1 MNNARVIRRPPAK
14 PSSSTSSGGAKKWIA
29 GGIALLLMAGGA
41 YAFLPSKDP
50 GLARID
56 DLRAQMDGADDA
68 QRRALFGQMRQE
80 FENLS
85 PEARD
90 QMRDQ
95 WRAKGEAREQARLNE
110 YFSKSD
116 KEKLAML
123 DEDIKR
129 EEERRKEWA
138 KRRAERSKNGDAN
151 DRGNRGGGGGGGRG
165 GSGGDSNARRK
176 EYLDNSS
183 AQSRAMRGEYQRD
196 RDARRRQ
203 LGLPTGFGRR

>member
-1 MNNARVIRRPPAK
+1 
-14 PSSSTSSGGAKKWIA
+14 
-29 GGIALLLMAGGA
+29 
-41 YAFLPSKDP
+41 
-50 GLARID
+50 
-56 DLRAQMDGADDA
+56 MDGADDA

-129 EEERRKEWA
+129 EEERRKQWA

-151 DRGNRGGGGGGGRG
+151 DRGNRGGGGGGRG

-176 EYLDNSS
+176 EFLDNSS

-203 LGLPTGFGRR
+203 LGLPIGFGRR